1 MLEDTGFPNIA
12 SRYARLLQEFFYTL
26 SSPWSFLLVLW
37 TFYIYIFSKNYSTTL
52 NLLDTM
58 PLCKISLTRRLP
70 PIHSLPHITTPS
82 PSHTT
87 IVMKLFLP
95 CSATNRSTCG
105 CSTTN
110 RRTRGCITSG
120 CSTTNCS
127 VPGFS
132 VTNRSIPGFSATN
145 RSTVVV
151 VLQTDVLQIVLFRD
165 LDTMQSPMSLVGPSS
180 WSHLLYLIRLYP
192 Q

>member
-1 MLEDTGFPNIA
+1 MSYSIFAPVTHRVLRRPGCWLDCLAWQFKIGPFSQESTA
-12 SRYARLLQEFFYTL
+12 SRSHRVAHWLRAPCRKKPQRILSHQPSRIFYQHHL
-26 SSPWSFLLVLW
+26 ESIIP
-37 TFYIYIFSKNYSTTL
+37 
-52 NLLDTM
+52 
-58 PLCKISLTRRLP
+58 C
-70 PIHSLPHITTPS
+70 
-82 PSHTT
+82 
-87 IVMKLFLP
+87 LFLP

-180 WSHLLYLIRLYP
+180 
-192 Q
+192 